1 MNKGFTLVELLG
13 VIVILAVLSTLIV
26 VSVGGTIKKSKNQLS
41 EVQIDNIIEA
51 AKTYYL
57 KEGMN
62 VDDLNENDTQSCVSV
77 KYLID
82 NGYID
87 NEEIVDLKDEESS
100 KSSVLI
106 VYENN
111 KYKYKYQKKVCEME
125 ITMETIN
132 DTTYPW
138 KINNGTYNS
147 TNKVDSSSS
156 NLKFKF
162 EVLNTA
168 ILSFEW
174 SVSSESASYDYIYY
188 TLVKNGTKLSDTG
201 TNTKIGGTSYG
212 SVESSLVY
220 LTVTRQ
226 LEPGQYELIFTYSK
240 DGSVAKG
247 LDAGYIKN
255 INIKTK

>member
-51 AKTYYL
+51 AKTYHL

-62 VDDLNENDTQSCVSV
+62 EEEISDNNSQTCVTVD
-77 KYLID
+77 YLIN

-87 NEEIVDLKDEESS
+87 NEEIVEITSDTKLN
-100 KSSVLI
+100 SSVVI

-111 KYKYKYQKKVCEME
+111 KYKYKYQKKSCE
-125 ITMETIN
+125 IILETIN
-132 DTTYPW
+132 DNNYPW

-147 TNKVDSSSS
+147 TNKVDSTSS

-162 EVLNTA
+162 KVSKSATLE
-168 ILSFEW
+168 FEW

-201 TNTKIGGTSYG
+201 SNTKIGGTSYG
-212 SVESSLVY
+212 TSESSLTY
-220 LTVTRQ
+220 NKISRKLDAG
-226 LEPGQYELIFTYSK
+226 EYELIFTYTK
-240 DGSVAKG
+240 DGSVNKG
-247 LDAGYIKN
+247 LDSGYIKN
-255 INIKTK
+255 ITVK